1 MKATIA
7 RFILVSAAFLAPL
20 AHAAEPT
27 PSRVAHHQALQSETV
42 EEAVANLRDSNRKLA
57 ALLAG
62 DVTDHD
68 MQDIHSLAYTLED
81 TLQRLIDELRLL
93 HDTVADMHWAT
104 EGMKRDAVIDY
115 GEAYLDGIGKI
126 MD

>member
-1 MKATIA
+1 MKTL
-7 RFILVSAAFLAPL
+7 ILVTAFTSLAGLAGQTFAADNAGP
-20 AHAAEPT
+20 
-27 PSRVAHHQALQSETV
+27 RVAHYQALHSETV

-57 ALLAG
+57 ELLAG

-68 MQDIHSLAYTLED
+68 MHDIHSLAYTLED

-104 EGMKRDAVIDY
+104 EGLKRDAVIDY
-115 GEAYLDGIGKI
+115 GEAYLDGIGRI

>member
-1 MKATIA
+1 MKTL
-7 RFILVSAAFLAPL
+7 ILITAFTTLAGLAGQTLAADNAG
-20 AHAAEPT
+20 
-27 PSRVAHHQALQSETV
+27 SRVAHYQALHSETI

-81 TLQRLIDELRLL
+81 TLQRLIDELGLL

-104 EGMKRDAVIDY
+104 EGLKRDAVIDY
-115 GEAYLDGIGKI
+115 GEAYLDGVRKI
-126 MD
+126 IE